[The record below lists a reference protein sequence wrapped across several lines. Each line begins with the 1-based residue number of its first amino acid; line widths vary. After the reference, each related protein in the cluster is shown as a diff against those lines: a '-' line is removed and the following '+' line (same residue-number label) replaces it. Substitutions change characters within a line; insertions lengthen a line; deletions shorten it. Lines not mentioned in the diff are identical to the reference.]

1 MTQDAAAADLTPAG
15 NLRLAAARGLT
26 QVVKH
31 NKTLEWIRINRP
43 QWLQTPLQRELLY
56 GTTRHYLSLSQS
68 VNEQLKRPLKSKD
81 LDLHHLLIVGAY
93 QLKYTD
99 LASYAAINECVSAC
113 QALGKTWAKG
123 LINGVLRSIQRQ
135 LESADQTGQGVD
147 TAQADHPAWMTAVL
161 TRQYGAQ
168 ATELMQA
175 NNDRAPMTLR
185 INTQAIDCE
194 AYKEQLNTAD
204 IAFDSGPWP
213 ETVILHQPQTAA
225 DLPGWD
231 QGQCAVQ
238 DLSAQHAARLLLE
251 PLRQSQDSGLAQ
263 APNPDAPLR
272 ILDACAAPGG
282 KFFHLHEVLNRY
294 RLPHHLWALDNNNR
308 RLADLQAIGERLGHQ
323 VSTTEQDL
331 SPDGQSET
339 ALEVDGALSLLCAD
353 GADQSLPFDERFDA
367 ILLDAPCSGSGTI
380 RRNPD
385 IRLLLEEQHL
395 MTQQQ
400 LQLALLHN
408 LWQQLKPGGS
418 LLYSTCSVFAEEND
432 QVIHRFLGNTPSA
445 RVQPL
450 DLAFGQSTKAGW
462 QLLPTQPATDGF
474 YYSLLRKDPSP

>member
-1 MTQDAAAADLTPAG
+1 MTQGAAAADLTPPG

-68 VNEQLKRPLKSKD
+68 VNEQLKRPLKPKD

-135 LESADQTGQGVD
+135 LESADQTEQGINS
-147 TAQADHPAWMTAVL
+147 AQADHPAWMAAVL

-168 ATELMQA
+168 ATDLMQA

-185 INTQAIDCE
+185 INTRAIDCE
-194 AYKEQLNTAD
+194 SYKERLNTAD

-251 PLRQSQDSGLAQ
+251 PLRQSQHSGLAQ
-263 APNPDAPLR
+263 TSHHDAPLR

-294 RLPHHLWALDNNNR
+294 QLPHHLWALDNSHR
-308 RLADLQAIGERLGHQ
+308 RLADLRAIGERLGHR
-323 VSTTEQDL
+323 VNTTKPDM
-331 SPDGQSET
+331 SPE
-339 ALEVDGALSLLCAD
+339 DGALSLLCAD
-353 GADQSLPFDERFDA
+353 GAGQNLPFEEPFDA

-385 IRLLLEEQHL
+385 IRLLLEEAHL

-400 LQLALLHN
+400 LQLQLLHN

-432 QVIHRFLGNTPSA
+432 QVIHRFLGNTPDA
-445 RVQPL
+445 CAQPL

-474 YYSLLRKDPSP
+474 YYCLLRKDPSP